1 MPSVS
6 SPTHPHS
13 TDPSVSGPTG
23 PIDVV
28 GVDVGG
34 TKTLAAL
41 VRVTEGT
48 PEVLDTELAPSGAG
62 TDGVLGGIV
71 AAVRALI
78 DRQPV
83 APTALGAGLA
93 GFVDLHG
100 VVRHAPNAAGLVG
113 HDVAALLRRELGLD
127 CVVDNDANCVAVSA
141 QRLLSPRP
149 EHLVAVTL
157 GTGIGGG
164 IISDGRLVRG
174 GRGVAGEP
182 GHMVVDPSGPACP
195 CGQRGC
201 WERYASGSGLGWLA
215 QRAIDEGR
223 LPADAVRGADGTM
236 RGEDVV
242 TALGSGAGVDAVF
255 DEFVGFVALGI
266 ANVIALLDPQVVV
279 IGGGISGLGDRLLDP
294 VLARLRSDHAAV
306 MVEPGV
312 EVAIAPGGPRSGAM
326 GAAVLAAEL
335 GSNGSPAPGA

>member
-6 SPTHPHS
+6 SPT
-13 TDPSVSGPTG
+13 DPTCTG
-23 PIDVV
+23 SSRPLDVV

-34 TKTLAAL
+34 TKTLAAV
-41 VRVTEGT
+41 VRVTDGT

-62 TDGVLGGIV
+62 SAGVLAGIV
-71 AAVRALI
+71 AGVRALI
-78 DRQPV
+78 DRQPT
-83 APTALGAGLA
+83 APAAVGAGLA

-100 VVRHAPNAAGLVG
+100 IVRHAPNAAGLVG
-113 HDVAALLRRELGLD
+113 HDVAALLRAELGLD

-149 EHLVAVTL
+149 DHLVAVTL

-164 IISDGRLVRG
+164 IIADGRLVRG
-174 GRGVAGEP
+174 GRGFAGEP

-215 QRAIDEGR
+215 QRAVGAGR
-223 LPADAVRGADGTM
+223 LDADLVSGADGTI
-236 RGEDVV
+236 RGEAVV
-242 TALGSGAGVDAVF
+242 AALDGGDPQVDAVF
-255 DEFVGFVALGI
+255 DEFVGYVALGI

-279 IGGGISGLGDRLLDP
+279 IGGGVSGLGERLLDP
-294 VLARLRSDHAAV
+294 VLRRLRSDHAAV

-312 EVAIAPGGPRSGAM
+312 QVTIAPGGPRSGVM

-335 GSNGSPAPGA
+335 ASNGAPAPGA

>member
-6 SPTHPHS
+6 SPT
-13 TDPSVSGPTG
+13 DPERSAPSSPV
-23 PIDVV
+23 DVV

-34 TKTLAAL
+34 TKTLAAM
-41 VRVTEGT
+41 VRVTDGV
-48 PEVLDTELAPSGAG
+48 PQVLDTELAPSGAG
-62 TDGVLGGIV
+62 DDGVLVGIV
-71 AAVRALI
+71 AAVRALV
-78 DRQPV
+78 DRQPT
-83 APTALGAGLA
+83 APAALGAGLA
-93 GFVDLHG
+93 GFVDLNG

-113 HDVAALLRRELGLD
+113 HDVAALLRSELGLD

-141 QRLLSPRP
+141 QRLLSTRP

-164 IISDGRLVRG
+164 IISAGRLVRG
-174 GRGVAGEP
+174 GRGFAGEP

-215 QRAIDEGR
+215 QRAVDAGR
-223 LPADAVRGADGTM
+223 LDAAVVGGADGTI

-242 TALGSGAGVDAVF
+242 AALGGDAAVDDVF
-255 DEFVGFVALGI
+255 DEFVGYVALGI

-279 IGGGISGLGDRLLDP
+279 IGGGVSGLGARLLDP
-294 VLARLRSDHAAV
+294 VVARLRSDHAAV
-306 MVEPGV
+306 MVDPGV
-312 EVAIAPGGPRSGAM
+312 QVTIAPGGPRSGAM
-326 GAAVLAAEL
+326 GAGVLAAEL
-335 GSNGSPAPGA
+335 GSDGAPVPGA